1 MEIAGGNGGSIN
13 EVSLSHGINFSLVVL
28 PAGGSQGE
36 GGVATVQVLNGVPDG
51 VEIASTA
58 GSGGQVF
65 FVASHITLGVG
76 RINFGD
82 GVEWLMD
89 VTNIVDNHSKGK

>member
-1 MEIAGGNGGSIN
+1 
-13 EVSLSHGINFSLVVL
+13 
-28 PAGGSQGE
+28 
-36 GGVATVQVLNGVPDG
+36 

-65 FVASHITLGVG
+65 FVASHITLRVG